1 MTPDGPNEPNDG
13 EPEEA
18 DGGTLAMDPELE
30 EALREAT
37 ESVEAREVERAS
49 GEAASGEAQQGP
61 PSEGVAELA
70 VRVALLEAE
79 KEALGDRL
87 IRLQAD
93 FDNHRK
99 RTLKERQDSLQ
110 YGHENFVKDL
120 LRTVDNLA
128 RAIEHASQSGG
139 GDLEGML
146 QGVELV
152 QRDLLET
159 LTKHAVSEIDVAEGM
174 FDPNLHEAMAQVED
188 PERPAGA
195 IVQVLQKGY
204 VLRDRLLRPAR
215 VIVAKAPVEQE
226 PEPDSEDASTD
237 EEAE

>member
-1 MTPDGPNEPNDG
+1 MTPDGPKEPNDG

-18 DGGTLAMDPELE
+18 EGGTLAMDPELE

-37 ESVEAREVERAS
+37 ESVEARQAERAS
-49 GEAASGEAQQGP
+49 ATESAGGGT
-61 PSEGVAELA
+61 SEEVAELIA
-70 VRVALLEAE
+70 RVAELEAE
-79 KEALGDRL
+79 REALGDRL
-87 IRLQAD
+87 IRLTAD

-99 RTLKERQDSLQ
+99 RTLKERQDSFQ
-110 YGHENFVKDL
+110 YGHENLVKDL
-120 LRTVDNLA
+120 LGTVDNLE
-128 RAIEHASQSGG
+128 RAIEHASKSDD
-139 GDLEGML
+139 GDLGGML

-188 PERPAGA
+188 PKRPAGA